1 MTCTNKKHFHITSD
15 YVIFE
20 QCKKLF
26 MKVLRVKNMVCP
38 RCIMVIEKTMEDMGF
53 ELNDVEL
60 GVIEF
65 HEPITLND
73 RKKIE
78 KALHLLGFEIL
89 EDKKS
94 MLVERIKT
102 QIIELVS
109 KDVNNLTITLSEY
122 LSSKLQVEY
131 HTLSQLFS
139 TQESQTIEQ
148 YYILQKIEKVKELLV
163 YDELTLSEIAYKMNY
178 SSVGHLSNQF
188 KKITGLTP
196 THFKEIKGFK
206 EKIIAKKEEL

>member
-1 MTCTNKKHFHITSD
+1 
-15 YVIFE
+15 
-20 QCKKLF
+20 
-26 MKVLRVKNMVCP
+26 MKTIRIKNMVCP
-38 RCIMVIEKTMEDMGF
+38 RCIMMVEKTLEDLGF
-53 ELNDVEL
+53 DINDVEL
-60 GVIEF
+60 GLVEF

-73 RKKIE
+73 RDKIE
-78 KALHLLGFEIL
+78 KAIRPLGFEIL

-94 MLVERIKT
+94 MIVERIKNT
-102 QIIELVS
+102 IIELLG
-109 KDVNNLTITLSEY
+109 KDVNDLKITLSEY
-122 LSSKLQVEY
+122 LQSKLQVEY

-188 KKITGLTP
+188 KKVTGLTP
-196 THFKEIKGFK
+196 THFKEIKTH
-206 EKIIAKKEEL
+206 KEEILEHRNSTI

>member
-1 MTCTNKKHFHITSD
+1 
-15 YVIFE
+15 
-20 QCKKLF
+20 
-26 MKVLRVKNMVCP
+26 MKTLRIKNMVCP
-38 RCIMVIEKTMEDMGF
+38 RCIMVIEKTMEDLGYD
-53 ELNDVEL
+53 LNDVDL

-65 HEPITLND
+65 HEPITLAD
-73 RKKIE
+73 RDKIQN
-78 KALHLLGFEIL
+78 AITPLGFEIL
-89 EDKKS
+89 GDRKS

-109 KDVNNLTITLSEY
+109 KDVNDLTITLSEY

-139 TQESQTIEQ
+139 NQESQTIEQ

-178 SSVGHLSNQF
+178 SSVGYLSNQF
-188 KKITGLTP
+188 KKVTGLTP
-196 THFKEIKGFK
+196 THFKEIKTFK
-206 EKIIAKKEEL
+206 EEIINVNEKPL